1 MPDYGF
7 GRCDDHH
14 KIADFYSSTVHRT
27 VILRETSPDFL
38 GNPAGRLRGSRNR
51 LSEAVICALLRD
63 FSKHGEK
70 AIAKVRRTQPAAYL
84 KICALLA
91 PKEMK
96 LEHTNPLAR
105 TNSNAEPGKSLGRRS
120 RPSRSTLMV
129 GRPRRNRYDD
139 QRQRKNH
146 REAKSTPI
154 CNDWD
159 DLSYRRANRLT
170 TPGTSWRR
178 ACIPHRSERR
188 SDRPSIPNGPAMSA

>member
-1 MPDYGF
+1 MWVQLDRTRGNSRHVMRSNMPDYGF

-14 KIADFYSSTVHRT
+14 KIADFYSSTMHRA

-38 GNPAGRLRGSRNR
+38 GNPAGRMRGSRNR
-51 LSEAVICALLRD
+51 LSEAVICALPRD

-70 AIAKVRRTQPAAYL
+70 AIAKVCRTQPAAYL

-129 GRPRRNRYDD
+129 CRPRRNRYDD

-146 REAKSTPI
+146 REAKPT
-154 CNDWD
+154 N
-159 DLSYRRANRLT
+159 L
-170 TPGTSWRR
+170 
-178 ACIPHRSERR
+178 
-188 SDRPSIPNGPAMSA
+188 